1 MRRTLEVS
9 AVIAATILI
18 AMGFHAWLTAHDEQL
33 RMQAT
38 IATQKQQLD
47 AADARE
53 RSRATIL
60 DQTLAQIQKLK
71 RDTQT
76 PEEILKRLPQYLNLP
91 EPITLNPSSTGDDS
105 QAGAASPTAVQGK
118 IKKGTGLRVFGR
130 NWFARN
136 PTPASDGHE
145 RESPTARNSPVNAAP
160 KSNVDSVSHEGA
172 GSDRSETPS
181 QPLPLS
187 ASAETSLSDQHDN
200 PSKSSPV
207 SDTSAAFPDAANQ
220 SRAPAS
226 RDRTATG
233 VRQNMPGS
241 SPAQIPAA
249 DLKPLYDYVQ
259 DCRSCQAQLAVAQ
272 QNRADDAAKL
282 AAISHE
288 RDAAVVAAKGGT
300 LWRRFRRNL
309 EWFAIG
315 ATIGAT
321 AGAAAASA
329 ANSAANSTACHASR
343 CR

>member
-53 RSRATIL
+53 RARATIL

-76 PEEILKRLPQYLNLP
+76 PEEILKQLPQYLNLP
-91 EPITLNPSSTGDDS
+91 EPITLNLSSTGDDS
-105 QAGAASPTAVQGK
+105 QAGAVSPTAVQGK

-136 PTPASDGHE
+136 PTPANDGDE
-145 RESPTARNSPVNAAP
+145 RGSPNARNSPASAAP
-160 KSNVDSVSHEGA
+160 NSEGDSVSHEGV
-172 GSDRSETPS
+172 GSVRSETPS

-187 ASAETSLSDQHDN
+187 ASADTSLSYQHDN
-200 PSKSSPV
+200 PSKFSPA
-207 SDTSAAFPDAANQ
+207 SNTSAAFPDAANQ

-226 RDRTATG
+226 GDRTATR
-233 VRQNMPGS
+233 VSQNAPGS

-259 DCRSCQAQLAVAQ
+259 DCRSCQAQLAAAH
-272 QNRADDAAKL
+272 QNRADDAAKFE
-282 AAISHE
+282 AMTRE
-288 RDAAVVAAKGGT
+288 RDAAVIAAKGGT
-300 LWRRFRRNL
+300 LWRRFRRNF
-309 EWFAIG
+309 EWFAMG
-315 ATIGAT
+315 AIIGAT
-321 AGAAAASA
+321 AGAAATIE
-329 ANSAANSTACHASR
+329 ANSTACHSSR

>member
-53 RSRATIL
+53 RARATIL

-76 PEEILKRLPQYLNLP
+76 PEEILKQLPQYLNLP
-91 EPITLNPSSTGDDS
+91 EPITLNLSSTGDDS
-105 QAGAASPTAVQGK
+105 QAGAVSPTAVQGK

-130 NWFARN
+130 NWFAHN
-136 PTPASDGHE
+136 PTPASDGDE
-145 RESPTARNSPVNAAP
+145 RESPTARNSPASAAP
-160 KSNVDSVSHEGA
+160 NSKGDSVSHERA

-187 ASAETSLSDQHDN
+187 ASAETSLSDPHDN
-200 PSKSSPV
+200 PSKSSPA

-226 RDRTATG
+226 GDRTATG
-233 VRQNMPGS
+233 VSQNVPGS

-259 DCRSCQAQLAVAQ
+259 DCRSCQAQLAAAQ
-272 QNRADDAAKL
+272 QNRADDAARFE
-282 AAISHE
+282 AMTRE
-288 RDAAVVAAKGGT
+288 RDAAVIAAKGGT

-321 AGAAAASA
+321 AGAAAIIE
-329 ANSAANSTACHASR
+329 ANSTACHSSR

>member
-33 RMQAT
+33 RMQAA

-53 RSRATIL
+53 RARATTL

-76 PEEILKRLPQYLNLP
+76 PEEILKQLPQYLNLP
-91 EPITLNPSSTGDDS
+91 EPITLNLSSTGDDS
-105 QAGAASPTAVQGK
+105 QSGAVSPTAVQGK

-130 NWFARN
+130 NWFARY

-145 RESPTARNSPVNAAP
+145 RESPTARNSPASAAP
-160 KSNVDSVSHEGA
+160 NSNVDSVSHEGA
-172 GSDRSETPS
+172 GSDRSGTPS

-187 ASAETSLSDQHDN
+187 ASADTSLSDQHDN
-200 PSKSSPV
+200 PSKSSPA
-207 SDTSAAFPDAANQ
+207 SDTGAAFPDAANQ
-220 SRAPAS
+220 SRATAS
-226 RDRTATG
+226 GDRTATG
-233 VRQNMPGS
+233 VSRNVPGP
-241 SPAQIPAA
+241 SPAQMPAG

-259 DCRSCQAQLAVAQ
+259 DCRSCQAQLAAAQ
-272 QNRADDAAKL
+272 QNRADDAAKFE
-282 AAISHE
+282 AMTRE
-288 RDAAVVAAKGGT
+288 RDAAVIAAKGGT

-321 AGAAAASA
+321 SGAAA
-329 ANSAANSTACHASR
+329 NIAANSTACHSSR

>member
-33 RMQAT
+33 RMQTT

-53 RSRATIL
+53 RARATIL

-76 PEEILKRLPQYLNLP
+76 PEEILKQLPQYLNLP
-91 EPITLNPSSTGDDS
+91 EPITLNLSSTGDDS
-105 QAGAASPTAVQGK
+105 QAGAVSPMAVQGK

-136 PTPASDGHE
+136 PTPASDGDE
-145 RESPTARNSPVNAAP
+145 RESPTARNSPASAAP
-160 KSNVDSVSHEGA
+160 NSKGDSVSHEGA

-187 ASAETSLSDQHDN
+187 ASAETSLSDPHDD
-200 PSKSSPV
+200 PSKSSPA
-207 SDTSAAFPDAANQ
+207 SDISAAFPDAANQ

-226 RDRTATG
+226 GDRTATRLSRN
-233 VRQNMPGS
+233 VPGS

-259 DCRSCQAQLAVAQ
+259 DCRSCQAQLAAAQ
-272 QNRADDAAKL
+272 QNRTDDATKFEAMTR
-282 AAISHE
+282 E
-288 RDAAVVAAKGGT
+288 RDAAVIAAKGGT

-315 ATIGAT
+315 AIIGAT
-321 AGAAAASA
+321 AGAAATIE
-329 ANSAANSTACHASR
+329 ANSTACHSSR

>member
-1 MRRTLEVS
+1 MRRTLGVS
-9 AVIAATILI
+9 AVVAATILI
-18 AMGFHAWLTAHDEQL
+18 AMGSHARLTAHDEQL

-38 IATQKQQLD
+38 IATQRQQLD

-53 RSRATIL
+53 RARATTL

-76 PEEILKRLPQYLNLP
+76 PEEILKQLPRYLNLP
-91 EPITLNPSSTGDDS
+91 EPMTLNPSSTGDDS
-105 QAGAASPTAVQGK
+105 QAGAVSPTAVQGK

-136 PTPASDGHE
+136 PTPAS
-145 RESPTARNSPVNAAP
+145 AAP
-160 KSNVDSVSHEGA
+160 NSNVDSVSHEGA
-172 GSDRSETPS
+172 GKDRSETPS

-187 ASAETSLSDQHDN
+187 SSAETSLSDQHDN
-200 PSKSSPV
+200 PSKSSLA
-207 SDTSAAFPDAANQ
+207 SDTSAVFPDAASQ
-220 SRAPAS
+220 SRALAS

-233 VRQNMPGS
+233 VSQDVPGS
-241 SPAQIPAA
+241 SSVRIPAA

-259 DCRSCQAQLAVAQ
+259 DCRSCQAQLAAAQ

-282 AAISHE
+282 AAMTRE
-288 RDAAVVAAKGGT
+288 RDAAVIAAKGGT

-315 ATIGAT
+315 ATIGAR
-321 AGAAAASA
+321 AGAATSA
-329 ANSAANSTACHASR
+329 ANSAACHSSR

>member
-1 MRRTLEVS
+1 
-9 AVIAATILI
+9 
-18 AMGFHAWLTAHDEQL
+18 
-33 RMQAT
+33 MQTT

-53 RSRATIL
+53 RARATIL

-76 PEEILKRLPQYLNLP
+76 PEEILKQLPQYLNLP
-91 EPITLNPSSTGDDS
+91 EPITLNLSSTGDDS
-105 QAGAASPTAVQGK
+105 QAGAVSPTDVQGK
-118 IKKGTGLRVFGR
+118 IKKGTGLRAFGR

-145 RESPTARNSPVNAAP
+145 RGSPNARNSPPNAAP
-160 KSNVDSVSHEGA
+160 NSNVDSVSHEGA
-172 GSDRSETPS
+172 GSDRSGTPS

-187 ASAETSLSDQHDN
+187 ASADTSLSDQHDN
-200 PSKSSPV
+200 PSKSSPA

-220 SRAPAS
+220 SGAPAS
-226 RDRTATG
+226 RDSTATG
-233 VRQNMPGS
+233 VSQNVPGS

-259 DCRSCQAQLAVAQ
+259 DCRSCQAQLAAAQ
-272 QNRADDAAKL
+272 QNRADDAAKFE
-282 AAISHE
+282 AMTRE
-288 RDAAVVAAKGGT
+288 RDAAVIAAKGGT

-321 AGAAAASA
+321 AATIAAD
-329 ANSAANSTACHASR
+329 ACHSSR

>member
-53 RSRATIL
+53 RARATIL
-60 DQTLAQIQKLK
+60 DQSLAQIQKLK

-76 PEEILKRLPQYLNLP
+76 PEEILKQLPQYLNLP
-91 EPITLNPSSTGDDS
+91 EPITLNLSSTGDDS
-105 QAGAASPTAVQGK
+105 QAGAVSPTAVQGK
-118 IKKGTGLRVFGR
+118 IKKGTGLRVFGG

-136 PTPASDGHE
+136 PSPASDGHE
-145 RESPTARNSPVNAAP
+145 RESPTARNSPASAP
-160 KSNVDSVSHEGA
+160 NSKGDSVSHEGA

-187 ASAETSLSDQHDN
+187 ASAETSLSDPHDD
-200 PSKSSPV
+200 PSKSSPA

-233 VRQNMPGS
+233 VSQNVPGS

-259 DCRSCQAQLAVAQ
+259 DCRSCQAQLAAAQ
-272 QNRADDAAKL
+272 QNRADEAAKFE
-282 AAISHE
+282 AMTRE
-288 RDAAVVAAKGGT
+288 RDAAVIAAKGGT

-315 ATIGAT
+315 AIIGAT
-321 AGAAAASA
+321 AGAAAIIE
-329 ANSAANSTACHASR
+329 ANST
-343 CR
+343 